1 MLNLDDKFELL
12 NKDLS
17 HYKSKDD
24 ICTPLDC
31 VRLMVNY
38 IPKELWNRKNIKVL
52 DPSCGNGNFGYIC
65 SQYTNIDNIYFN
77 DINKQRIDNCNQL
90 LAPKYIRNDDFLTIR
105 NEWNCN
111 WDLIIANPPYS
122 GGGNKNKNIFQEF
135 ITLSV
140 DLLNDKGYL
149 CFITP
154 NSWMTYNNNNKVLKK
169 LLKYGSFIV
178 IDNDVK
184 KYFKNVGSSFTVFVW
199 QKNVYDNKTYI
210 VNNYLKKDIQT
221 NINIPKDLPFIPL
234 YISQSII
241 DIIQKSIDVEN
252 RNKFDYR
259 CDLHNFTQK
268 KSLQDE
274 YSDSFPY
281 RTIHTLRKTRY
292 ANKKQDIYDK
302 YIIVIPLSTYYIPII
317 EHNANVTQSVGY
329 FSFDSKEEAEQYKDR
344 ILKDEYK
351 LLIHL
356 TRYGNFNNLLVLKH
370 LKFDENLIFTKK
382 EQLEIK
388 NLVALI
394 KY

>member
-122 GGGNKNKNIFQEF
+122 GEGNKNKNIFQEF
-135 ITLSV
+135 ITLSI

-184 KYFKNVGSSFTVFVW
+184 KYFKNIGSSFTVFVW

-221 NINIPKDLPFIPL
+221 NINIPKNLPFIPL

-252 RNKFDYR
+252 RNKFGYR

-274 YSDSFPY
+274 YSDDFPY

-317 EHNANVTQSVGY
+317 EYNANVTQSVGY

-382 EQLEIK
+382 EQQEIK